1 MLTLLEQ
8 GNFYNSHSNRMPFQ
22 FFMSWLVF
30 GQPDYR
36 MLSGVQVLEN
46 LFLNERIGFKVL
58 INNSI
63 P

>member
-1 MLTLLEQ
+1 
-8 GNFYNSHSNRMPFQ
+8 
-22 FFMSWLVF
+22 MSWLVF